1 MSLPQY
7 NGNTM
12 KSLPSIGSTISI
24 NCQYYT
30 GHASFNG
37 VVVNPYRWLSAD
49 EFCLQT
55 DNREFPIS
63 VINLANVVN
72 LKILKGST
80 TNIRKFKVA
89 GTTGEYLVTLSNEH
103 FSCSCIGFKYHNKCK
118 HITKVKE
125 NIST

>member
-1 MSLPQY
+1 
-7 NGNTM
+7 M
-12 KSLPSIGSTISI
+12 KNLPSVGSTVTVD
-24 NCQYYT
+24 CQYIT
-30 GHASFNG
+30 KTKTFTG
-37 VVVNPYRWLSAD
+37 VVIKPHRWLDAN

-55 DNREFPIS
+55 DSKEFPIS

-72 LKILKGST
+72 LKILKGTT

-89 GTTGEYLVTLSNEH
+89 GTKGEYLVTLSNEH

-125 NIST
+125 KITS

>member
-1 MSLPQY
+1 
-7 NGNTM
+7 M
-12 KSLPSIGSTISI
+12 KSLPVVGSTITI

-30 GHASFNG
+30 GPASFTG
-37 VVVNPYRWLSAD
+37 VVVNPYRWLDAN

-55 DNREFPIS
+55 GNTAFPVS
-63 VINLANVVN
+63 VINLANVVD

-89 GTTGEYLVTLSNEH
+89 GSKGEYIVTLSGKH
-103 FSCSCIGFKYHNKCK
+103 FSCPCIGFKYHNKCK

-125 NIST
+125 KLAQ